1 MGPVVRVHG
10 RHRWG
15 ESLTRRLQ
23 NVKYTVSDIRA
34 QVTWSIGQDTA
45 VRGQFVN
52 NRALDNTKDTNFRAI
67 NVDW

>member
-1 MGPVVRVHG
+1 M
-10 RHRWG
+10 
-15 ESLTRRLQ
+15 
-23 NVKYTVSDIRA
+23 RA

-52 NRALDNTKDTNFRAI
+52 NRTLDNTKDTNFRAI